1 MDLSSDRRFV
11 PFIGASYRLDSSAS
25 ARFGQND
32 ALQVESTCI
41 DIPSDGESEAIG
53 LSRGVDAMIFNH
65 ISMMQSMMDA
75 INALMHENSNDDK
88 IMDVLEQFA
97 LDASIHLSTV
107 EQKRNKIE
115 SGPESDIKLVE
126 ILADAATKFQK
137 LFASTKECC
146 DGKAAKRHK
155 KDVSGVGLQR
165 GTR

>member
-1 MDLSSDRRFV
+1 
-11 PFIGASYRLDSSAS
+11 
-25 ARFGQND
+25 
-32 ALQVESTCI
+32 
-41 DIPSDGESEAIG
+41 
-53 LSRGVDAMIFNH
+53 MICNH

-75 INALMHENSNDDK
+75 IDALMYENSNDDK

-126 ILADAATKFQK
+126 ILVDAATKFQK